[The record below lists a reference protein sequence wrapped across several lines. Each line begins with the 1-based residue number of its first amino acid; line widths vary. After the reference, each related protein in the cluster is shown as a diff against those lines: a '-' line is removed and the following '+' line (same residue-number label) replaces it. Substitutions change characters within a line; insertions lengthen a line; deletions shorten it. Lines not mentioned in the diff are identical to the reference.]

1 MAQPC
6 RLLWACRRERK
17 PASSCATTKGRL
29 IQRIVMRFLTALLA
43 LIPTCALAQ
52 ELSVE
57 DRAYITAAANKL
69 PPVTALGIKGSRALP
84 QPQQSKG
91 RRNPDVYRVTV
102 EIDVSVAGQSSTY
115 LFNCV
120 RDGQVTV
127 IQPLSMR

>member
-1 MAQPC
+1 MESADGSALPLPAALGSPK
-6 RLLWACRRERK
+6 RAK
-17 PASSCATTKGRL
+17 PASSCATTKGKL
-29 IQRIVMRFLTALLA
+29 IQRIVMRFLTVLLA
-43 LIPTCALAQ
+43 LIPTCALAL
-52 ELSVE
+52 ELSG
-57 DRAYITAAANKL
+57 ANKL

-127 IQPLSMR
+127 IQPLGMR

>member
-57 DRAYITAAANKL
+57 DRACITAAANKL
-69 PPVTALGIKGSRALP
+69 PLLPHLESREAE
-84 QPQQSKG
+84 
-91 RRNPDVYRVTV
+91 RCRNR
-102 EIDVSVAGQSSTY
+102 SSP
-115 LFNCV
+115 
-120 RDGQVTV
+120 RDGATRMYIASRWRLTSVWQDKVRPTSLIASV
-127 IQPLSMR
+127 MAK

>member
-1 MAQPC
+1 MESADGSALPLPAALGLPK
-6 RLLWACRRERK
+6 RAK

-57 DRAYITAAANKL
+57 DRACITAAANKL

-84 QPQQSKG
+84 QPQQSK

-102 EIDVSVAGQSSTY
+102 EIDVSVAGFASDEVAFDS
-115 LFNCV
+115 
-120 RDGQVTV
+120 
-127 IQPLSMR
+127 

>member
-1 MAQPC
+1 LRSYPPA
-6 RLLWACRRERK
+6 LWA
-17 PASSCATTKGRL
+17 L
-29 IQRIVMRFLTALLA
+29 
-43 LIPTCALAQ
+43 

-57 DRAYITAAANKL
+57 DRACIITAAANKL

-127 IQPLSMR
+127 IQPLGMR